1 LKFSDL
7 GLSSELSRAV
17 ADLGYE
23 SPTPIQEKSIPVV
36 LMGRD
41 ILGSAQTGTG
51 KTASFTLPMI
61 DILASGRAKAR
72 LPRSLI
78 LAPTREL
85 AAQVADSF
93 EKFSVNNK
101 LSMALLIGGVS
112 FADQNA
118 ALSKGVDVLI
128 ATPGRLLDHFERG
141 KVLLNDVK
149 ILVIDEAD
157 RMLDMGFI
165 PDVEKIVSLLPR
177 MRQTLFFSATLSD
190 DIQKIGSKFVMNPKI
205 IEVAPPASTAE
216 TVAQHLIWTDS
227 KSKRQVLRNLLAV
240 EQVKNAVIFCN
251 RKRDISTLVTSL
263 QRHGFSAV
271 ALHGD
276 MTQSARLD
284 ALQKFKDGDVPLLI
298 ASDVAA
304 RGLDI
309 AGLSHVFNFD
319 VPMSAEDYV
328 HRIGRT
334 GRAGKSGRAFTIA
347 AGKDDIKYIGAI
359 EKLIGKPIPPIELD
373 QTSVVNAASDASPA
387 PDDPQMDKPKQ
398 KRKAKPTESTKKS
411 AAPVHKNRNRD
422 DELPSPPD
430 CQGSTM
436 KETGHIPAFLT
447 R

>member
-1 LKFSDL
+1 MKFSDL

-373 QTSVVNAASDASPA
+373 QTSVVNAASDASPV

-411 AAPVHKNRNRD
+411 AAPAHKNRNRD